1 MSAAG
6 LAAGGSYYERAAT
19 SKFPRLSSF
28 PSLAK
33 LHGQIRMGRCSAA
46 DKISD
51 SNISQC
57 QLPAPPDTAGMRPQG
72 RWNAVSLAYLGD
84 AVWEAI
90 MRSHMYDPTHP
101 RRYNAMVASSAN
113 TQAQAGCYKLL
124 HDEGCLAASEAALMR
139 WASNNTSV
147 APPPHATR
155 QEYKHATAVEV
166 LVAHLYLTDT
176 ARLHVLM
183 AWLLEPSRL
192 GCWQHCKPK
201 AVQGTAGSR
210 EQGAP
215 MAP

>member
-84 AVWEAI
+84 AVWE
-90 MRSHMYDPTHP
+90 
-101 RRYNAMVASSAN
+101 
-113 TQAQAGCYKLL
+113 AGCYKLL